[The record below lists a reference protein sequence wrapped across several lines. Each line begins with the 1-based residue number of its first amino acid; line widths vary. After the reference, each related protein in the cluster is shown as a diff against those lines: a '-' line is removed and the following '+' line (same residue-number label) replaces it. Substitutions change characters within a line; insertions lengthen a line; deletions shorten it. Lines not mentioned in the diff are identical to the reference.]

1 MHVSVAEALRERKS
15 AGPPGPSLYER
26 LGGNPAITLVVD
38 DFVGNVAADSRING
52 RLATTDIPRLKVM
65 LVDQVCEATGGPC
78 TYTGRDMRAAHAG
91 MRITDVEFDALVEGL
106 VRSLDKV
113 SAREKT
119 ELLGAL
125 GGLRPQIV
133 GQ

>member
-1 MHVSVAEALRERKS
+1 M
-15 AGPPGPSLYER
+15 
-26 LGGNPAITLVVD
+26 D

>member
-1 MHVSVAEALRERKS
+1 
-15 AGPPGPSLYER
+15 
-26 LGGNPAITLVVD
+26 
-38 DFVGNVAADSRING
+38 
-52 RLATTDIPRLKVM
+52 
-65 LVDQVCEATGGPC
+65 
-78 TYTGRDMRAAHAG
+78 